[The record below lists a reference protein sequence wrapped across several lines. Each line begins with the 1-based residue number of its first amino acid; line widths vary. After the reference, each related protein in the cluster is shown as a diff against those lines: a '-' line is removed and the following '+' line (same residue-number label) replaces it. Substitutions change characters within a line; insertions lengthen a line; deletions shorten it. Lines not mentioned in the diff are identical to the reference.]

1 MLDTCQLCETPD
13 TEVMFAKG
21 VLGCYSCL
29 TLTDSDTPEELEE
42 EEDTL

>member
-1 MLDTCQLCETPD
+1 MLDTCQLCEGY

-29 TLTDSDTPEELEE
+29 TLTEGDTPEEDY
-42 EEDTL
+42 DTTEL